1 MKNKAQR
8 LDITFP
14 PEMIKQIDYLI
25 NKGSYASRSEVLRNA
40 FRKLYLE
47 HLREQSAK
55 ILPKEYDSV
64 TAVRK
69 LKKERWF
76 RALLKSKGNA
86 EDAKN
91 SY

>member
-1 MKNKAQR
+1 MKSKAQR

-25 NKGSYASRSEVLRNA
+25 TKGSSQSRSEVLRNS

-47 HLREQSAK
+47 HLRERSAK
-55 ILPKEYDSV
+55 ILPKESDSA
-64 TAVRK
+64 TAVRN

-86 EDAKN
+86 EEAKN